1 MNPTE
6 THDVTDPSAARPAAV
21 PTSIEVLYRD
31 DAIAVV
37 DKPSG
42 LSVHRGDDRGAT
54 FALNLTRDA
63 IGEWVYPVHRLDRAT
78 SGVLVFAL
86 SPEHARTIQD
96 SFANRAVQ
104 KAYLALVRGEAPASG
119 VIDSPMPK
127 RLGGPPVETVTEFE
141 TLYVSD
147 ARVSLVEAR
156 PRRGNGLAGVAEIV
170 VEGSEAFVLA
180 ARGIDVLEQLA
191 RFAAEGAPQAPELLD
206 AGLGRR
212 QLRRVHLDA
221 LTVAQDLAGELRGS
235 LLQIEE
241 TLGQR
246 LALIRV
252 EAGELAGG
260 WRPGGQNLRGAA
272 LGFV

>member
-1 MNPTE
+1 MNPTD

-156 PRRGNGLAGVAEIV
+156 PRTGRRHQIRRHLRRINHPLVGDVNYGNGDDNRRWRAEF
-170 VEGSEAFVLA
+170 GFY
-180 ARGIDVLEQLA
+180 
-191 RFAAEGAPQAPELLD
+191 
-206 AGLGRR
+206 
-212 QLRRVHLDA
+212 
-221 LTVAQDLAGELRGS
+221 
-235 LLQIEE
+235 
-241 TLGQR
+241 R
-246 LALIRV
+246 LALHARRLSLV
-252 EAGELAGG
+252 HPTSGEHMTFDSEVPADLAE
-260 WRPGGQNLRGAA
+260 PLRRLGVPSELYGA
-272 LGFV
+272 